1 MVAANG
7 GKGGER
13 KCAPEERKQGQEVR
27 MVHAEV
33 GINV

>member
-1 MVAANG
+1 MEG
-7 GKGGER
+7 GGER
-13 KCAPEERKQGQEVR
+13 KCAPEERKQRQEVR